1 MTREEFKTEYAR
13 ALAKREWSRALRAV
27 DARIEFSDDEDE
39 LECLGLKVELC
50 RANIPKRTA
59 WEEVAY
65 FFRRRR
71 KVTE

>member
-1 MTREEFKTEYAR
+1 MTT
-13 ALAKREWSRALRAV
+13 ALA
-27 DARIEFSDDEDE
+27 DGARIEVSDDEDE

-71 KVTE
+71 KVTG